1 MRRVLGTLVV
11 AAFFLGAGAPG
22 VHAQTRSGGK
32 TALWTVVGAGAGFG
46 LGLYLGLNAFDDATN
61 SDRKVWTSA
70 IVGAAAGGTLGYLI
84 GRQQRQP
91 SGAAPSAVPK
101 LSEREIRSLA
111 GRVRL
116 AGVRSAEAPM
126 LQSPDAYS
134 TSGQF

>member
-1 MRRVLGTLVV
+1 MRRMLAAVV
-11 AAFFLGAGAPG
+11 VTAYFLGAGAPTAQ
-22 VHAQTRSGGK
+22 AQTRSTGK

-46 LGLYLGLNAFDDATN
+46 LGLFLGLNAFDDAIN

-84 GRQQRQP
+84 GRRQRP
-91 SGAAPSAVPK
+91 RSGAAPSAVPT

-116 AGVRSAEAPM
+116 AGIRSAEAPM
-126 LQSPDAYS
+126 LQSSDAYS
-134 TSGQF
+134 TSGQL